1 MIRRNICL
9 YIALLCVAAVVS
21 SCSSSYSV
29 YSTRVAADREMT
41 GGILYALPKTL
52 VRVDI
57 MVEKTDYDASPY
69 AEYAEELLG
78 IELADDE
85 GAIHKITNVAITAIN
100 KPDPE
105 AYYYIEPNGS
115 DISVQLTR
123 NGLLRS
129 INTYIEQP
137 AEPAQ
142 PTNKVNK
149 VSKINLTDILYE
161 PATYDDEED
170 DDEYDEE
177 ESDTA
182 MAKPRRSAPTA
193 TSATLHDKAK
203 AAAKIIMDI
212 RTKKREILY
221 GEYESE
227 YDSKTISEVYSRLEE
242 QEQKY
247 MQLFVGIKSTYKEVF
262 YIEPDLSK
270 VIVDDQTVELF
281 RFAEDRGVVD
291 STVVDADII
300 YCNLR
305 CENEMYVVNKFLKQK
320 PKNYFKYSSKSRHA
334 SKGFRYRVPELV
346 TVSLITPHFTY
357 QHEVKVAQY
366 GPVMELPHTDLEAMF
381 DEQTGEL
388 IYFNTL

>member
-1 MIRRNICL
+1 MTKRNICL
-9 YIALLCVAAVVS
+9 WIALWCVAAVVS
-21 SCSSSYSV
+21 SCSSYSV
-29 YSTRVAADREMT
+29 YSTKIAADKNMS
-41 GGILYALPKTL
+41 GGVLYALPKTV
-52 VRVDI
+52 VRVDV

-69 AEYAEELLG
+69 AQYAEEMLG
-78 IELADDE
+78 IVLDDDE
-85 GAIHKITNVAITAIN
+85 GAMHKITNVAITAIN

-123 NGLLRS
+123 NGLLHS
-129 INTYIEQP
+129 INSYIEQSS
-137 AEPAQ
+137 EPTQ
-142 PTNKVNK
+142 PINKTDK
-149 VSKINLTDILYE
+149 VSKINLTDLLYE
-161 PATYDDEED
+161 PVHLNDEDDDYDEED
-170 DDEYDEE
+170 EGDSIMAEPKRTAS
-177 ESDTA
+177 ES
-182 MAKPRRSAPTA
+182 S
-193 TSATLHDKAK
+193 SVSLHDRAK

-227 YDSKTISEVYSRLEE
+227 YDSKTISEIYRRLEE

-247 MQLFVGIKSTYKEVF
+247 MQLFVGVKTTYKEVF
-262 YIEPDLSK
+262 YVEPDLSQ

-281 RFAEDRGVVD
+281 RFADDKGVVD

-320 PKNYFKYSSKSRHA
+320 PKTYFKYSSKRRHA

-366 GPVMELPHTDLEAMF
+366 GPVMELPHTDLEAVF
-381 DEQTGEL
+381 DENTGEL

>member
-1 MIRRNICL
+1 MTKRKIYL
-9 YIALLCVAAVVS
+9 WIALWCVAAVVS
-21 SCSSSYSV
+21 SCSTYSV
-29 YSTRVAADREMT
+29 YSTKIAADKNMS
-41 GGILYALPKTL
+41 GGVLYALPKTV
-52 VRVDI
+52 VRVDV

-69 AEYAEELLG
+69 AQYAEEMLG
-78 IELADDE
+78 IVLDDDE
-85 GAIHKITNVAITAIN
+85 GAMHKITNVAITAIN

-129 INTYIEQP
+129 INSYIEQP
-137 AEPAQ
+137 SEPTQ
-142 PTNKVNK
+142 PINKTDK
-149 VSKINLTDILYE
+149 VSKINLTDLLYE
-161 PATYDDEED
+161 PVHLDDEDDDYDEED
-170 DDEYDEE
+170 EGDSTMAEPKRTAS
-177 ESDTA
+177 ES
-182 MAKPRRSAPTA
+182 S
-193 TSATLHDKAK
+193 SVSLHDRAK

-227 YDSKTISEVYSRLEE
+227 YDSKTISEIYRRLEE

-247 MQLFVGIKSTYKEVF
+247 MQLFVGVKATYKEVF
-262 YIEPDLSK
+262 YVEPDLSQ

-281 RFAEDRGVVD
+281 RFADDKGVVD

-320 PKNYFKYSSKSRHA
+320 PKTYFKYSSKRRHA

-366 GPVMELPHTDLEAMF
+366 GPVMELPHTDLEAVF
-381 DEQTGEL
+381 DENTGEL

>member
-1 MIRRNICL
+1 MTKRNICL
-9 YIALLCVAAVVS
+9 WIALLCVAAVVS
-21 SCSSSYSV
+21 SCSSYSV
-29 YSTRVAADREMT
+29 YSTKIAADKNMS
-41 GGILYALPKTL
+41 GGVLYALPKTV
-52 VRVDI
+52 VRVDV

-69 AEYAEELLG
+69 AQYAEEMLG
-78 IELADDE
+78 IVLDDDE
-85 GAIHKITNVAITAIN
+85 GAMHKITNVAITAIN

-129 INTYIEQP
+129 INSYIEQP
-137 AEPAQ
+137 SEPTQ
-142 PTNKVNK
+142 PINKTDK
-149 VSKINLTDILYE
+149 VSKINLTDLLYE
-161 PATYDDEED
+161 PVHLNDEDDDYDEED
-170 DDEYDEE
+170 EGDSIMAEPKRTAS
-177 ESDTA
+177 ES
-182 MAKPRRSAPTA
+182 S
-193 TSATLHDKAK
+193 SVSLHDRAK

-227 YDSKTISEVYSRLEE
+227 YDSKTISEIYRRLEE

-247 MQLFVGIKSTYKEVF
+247 MQLFVGVKTTYKEVF
-262 YIEPDLSK
+262 YVEPDLSQ

-281 RFAEDRGVVD
+281 RFADDKGVVD

-320 PKNYFKYSSKSRHA
+320 PKTYFKYSSKRRHA

-366 GPVMELPHTDLEAMF
+366 GPVMELPHTDLEAVF
-381 DEQTGEL
+381 DENTGEL

>member
-1 MIRRNICL
+1 MTKRKIYL
-9 YIALLCVAAVVS
+9 WIALWCVAAVVS
-21 SCSSSYSV
+21 SCSSYSV
-29 YSTRVAADREMT
+29 YSTKIAADKNMS
-41 GGILYALPKTL
+41 GGVLYALPKTV
-52 VRVDI
+52 VRVDV

-69 AEYAEELLG
+69 AQYAEEMLG
-78 IELADDE
+78 IVLDDDE
-85 GAIHKITNVAITAIN
+85 GAMHKITNVAITAIN

-129 INTYIEQP
+129 INSYIEQP
-137 AEPAQ
+137 SEPTQ
-142 PTNKVNK
+142 PINKTDK
-149 VSKINLTDILYE
+149 VSKINLTDLLYE
-161 PATYDDEED
+161 PVHLNDEDDDYDEED
-170 DDEYDEE
+170 EGDSTMAEPKRTAS
-177 ESDTA
+177 ES
-182 MAKPRRSAPTA
+182 S
-193 TSATLHDKAK
+193 SVSLHDRAK
-203 AAAKIIMDI
+203 VAAKIIMDI

-227 YDSKTISEVYSRLEE
+227 YDSKTISEIYRRLEE

-247 MQLFVGIKSTYKEVF
+247 MQLFVGVKTTYKEVF
-262 YIEPDLSK
+262 YVEPDLSQ

-281 RFAEDRGVVD
+281 RFADDKGVVD
-291 STVVDADII
+291 STVVDADVI

-320 PKNYFKYSSKSRHA
+320 PKTYFKYSSKRRHA

-366 GPVMELPHTDLEAMF
+366 GPVMELPHTDLEAVF
-381 DEQTGEL
+381 DENTGEL

>member
-1 MIRRNICL
+1 MIRRNIYL
-9 YIALLCVAAVVS
+9 YIVLLFVAAVVS

-29 YSTRVAADREMT
+29 YSTRVAADRKMN

-78 IELADDE
+78 IVLDDDE

-123 NGLLRS
+123 NGLLHS
-129 INTYIEQP
+129 INTYIEQNT
-137 AEPAQ
+137 EPAQ

-161 PATYDDEED
+161 PMSFDDDEEED
-170 DDEYDEE
+170 IDDEE
-177 ESDTA
+177 ESDST
-182 MAKPRRSAPTA
+182 MAKPRRSAPA
-193 TSATLHDKAK
+193 STSVSLHDKAK

-227 YDSKTISEVYSRLEE
+227 YDSKTINEVYNRLEE

-281 RFAEDRGVVD
+281 RFTEDKGVVD
-291 STVVDADII
+291 STVIDADII

-320 PKNYFKYSSKSRHA
+320 PKKYFKYSSKSRHI

-366 GPVMELPHTDLEAMF
+366 GPVMELPHVDLQATF

>member
-1 MIRRNICL
+1 MTKRKIHL
-9 YIALLCVAAVVS
+9 WIALWCVAAVVS
-21 SCSSSYSV
+21 SCSSYSV
-29 YSTRVAADREMT
+29 YSTKIAADKNMA
-41 GGILYALPKTL
+41 GGVLYALPKTV
-52 VRVDI
+52 VRVDV

-69 AEYAEELLG
+69 AQYAEELLG
-78 IELADDE
+78 IVLDDDE
-85 GAIHKITNVAITAIN
+85 GAMHKITNVAITAIN

-129 INTYIEQP
+129 INSYIEQP
-137 AEPAQ
+137 SEPTQ
-142 PTNKVNK
+142 PINKTDK
-149 VSKINLTDILYE
+149 VSRINLTDLLYE
-161 PATYDDEED
+161 PVHLNDEDDDYDEED
-170 DDEYDEE
+170 EGDSTMAEPKRTAS
-177 ESDTA
+177 ES
-182 MAKPRRSAPTA
+182 S
-193 TSATLHDKAK
+193 SVSLHDRAK

-227 YDSKTISEVYSRLEE
+227 YDSKTISEIYRRLEE

-247 MQLFVGIKSTYKEVF
+247 MQLFVGVKTTYKEVF
-262 YIEPDLSK
+262 YVEPDLSQ

-281 RFAEDRGVVD
+281 RFADDKGVVD

-320 PKNYFKYSSKSRHA
+320 PKTYFKYSSKRRHA

-366 GPVMELPHTDLEAMF
+366 GPVMELPHTDLEAVF
-381 DEQTGEL
+381 DENTGEL

>member
-1 MIRRNICL
+1 MTKRKIYL
-9 YIALLCVAAVVS
+9 WIALWCVAAVVS
-21 SCSSSYSV
+21 SCSTYSV
-29 YSTRVAADREMT
+29 YSTKIAADKNMS
-41 GGILYALPKTL
+41 GGVLYALPKTV
-52 VRVDI
+52 VRVDV

-69 AEYAEELLG
+69 AQYAEEMLG
-78 IELADDE
+78 IVLDDDE
-85 GAIHKITNVAITAIN
+85 GAMHKITNVAITAIN

-129 INTYIEQP
+129 INSYIEQ
-137 AEPAQ
+137 ASEPTQ
-142 PTNKVNK
+142 PINKTDK
-149 VSKINLTDILYE
+149 VSKINLTDLLYE
-161 PATYDDEED
+161 PVHLNDEDDDYDEED
-170 DDEYDEE
+170 
-177 ESDTA
+177 ESDSTMAEPKRTA
-182 MAKPRRSAPTA
+182 SE
-193 TSATLHDKAK
+193 SSSVSLHDRAK

-227 YDSKTISEVYSRLEE
+227 YDSKTISEIYRRLEE

-247 MQLFVGIKSTYKEVF
+247 MQLFVGVKTTYKEVF
-262 YIEPDLSK
+262 YVEPDLSQ

-281 RFAEDRGVVD
+281 RFAYDKGVVD

-320 PKNYFKYSSKSRHA
+320 PKTYFKYSSKRRHA

-366 GPVMELPHTDLEAMF
+366 GPVMELPHTDLEAVF
-381 DEQTGEL
+381 DENTGEL

>member
-1 MIRRNICL
+1 MTRRKIYL
-9 YIALLCVAAVVS
+9 WIALWCVAAVVS
-21 SCSSSYSV
+21 SCSTYSV
-29 YSTRVAADREMT
+29 YSTKIAADKNMS
-41 GGILYALPKTL
+41 GGVLYALPKTV
-52 VRVDI
+52 VRVDV

-69 AEYAEELLG
+69 AQYAEEMLG
-78 IELADDE
+78 IVLDDDE
-85 GAIHKITNVAITAIN
+85 GAMHKITNVAITAIN

-129 INTYIEQP
+129 INSYIEQP
-137 AEPAQ
+137 SEPTQ
-142 PTNKVNK
+142 PINKTDK
-149 VSKINLTDILYE
+149 VSKINLTDLLYE
-161 PATYDDEED
+161 PVHLNDED
-170 DDEYDEE
+170 DDYDEADE
-177 ESDTA
+177 GDSTMAEPKRTASES
-182 MAKPRRSAPTA
+182 S
-193 TSATLHDKAK
+193 SVSLHDRAK

-227 YDSKTISEVYSRLEE
+227 YDSKTISEIYRRLEE

-247 MQLFVGIKSTYKEVF
+247 MQLFVGVKTTYKEVF
-262 YIEPDLSK
+262 YVEPDLSQ

-281 RFAEDRGVVD
+281 RFADDKGVVD

-320 PKNYFKYSSKSRHA
+320 PKTYFKYSSKRRHA

-366 GPVMELPHTDLEAMF
+366 GPVMELPHTDLEAVF
-381 DEQTGEL
+381 DENTGEL

>member
-1 MIRRNICL
+1 MTKRKIYL
-9 YIALLCVAAVVS
+9 WIALWCVAAVVS

-29 YSTRVAADREMT
+29 YSTRVAADKEMT

-78 IELADDE
+78 IVLDDDE

-129 INTYIEQP
+129 INSYIEQP
-137 AEPAQ
+137 SESTQ
-142 PTNKVNK
+142 PINKTDK
-149 VSKINLTDILYE
+149 VSKINLTDLLYE
-161 PATYDDEED
+161 PIHLDDEDDDYDEED
-170 DDEYDEE
+170 EGDSTMAEPKRTAS
-177 ESDTA
+177 ES
-182 MAKPRRSAPTA
+182 S
-193 TSATLHDKAK
+193 SVSLHDRAK

-227 YDSKTISEVYSRLEE
+227 YDSKTISEIYRRLEE

-247 MQLFVGIKSTYKEVF
+247 MQLFVGVKTTYKEVF
-262 YIEPDLSK
+262 YVEPDLSQ

-281 RFAEDRGVVD
+281 RFADDKGVVD

-320 PKNYFKYSSKSRHA
+320 PKTYFKYSSKRRHA

-366 GPVMELPHTDLEAMF
+366 GPVMELPHTDLEAVF
-381 DEQTGEL
+381 DENTGEL